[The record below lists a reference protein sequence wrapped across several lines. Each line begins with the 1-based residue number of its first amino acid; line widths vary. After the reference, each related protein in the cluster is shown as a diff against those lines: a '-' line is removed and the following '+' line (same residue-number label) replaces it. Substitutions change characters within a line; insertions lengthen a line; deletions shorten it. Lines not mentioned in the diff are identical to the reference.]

1 MRSASHFMNQI
12 LIAED
17 EPRIAALL
25 EKGLKKHGF
34 ETAIATDGSEALEMA
49 AAGDFN
55 LLLLDLGLPV
65 KDGWEVL
72 KSLRNKGKQLPI
84 VIVSARKDDEEIAAG
99 FEAGATDYITKPFRL
114 NDLVARV
121 RSFIR

>member
-1 MRSASHFMNQI
+1 MNQI

>member
-1 MRSASHFMNQI
+1 MNHI

-25 EKGLKKHGF
+25 EKGLQKHGY
-34 ETAIATDGSEALEMA
+34 ETAIATDGGEALEMA
-49 AAGDFN
+49 AAGNFN

-72 KSLRNKGKQLPI
+72 KSLRNEGKQFPI
-84 VIVSARKDDEEIAAG
+84 LIVSARKDDEEIAAG
-99 FEAGATDYITKPFRL
+99 YEAGANDYITKPFRL
-114 NDLVARV
+114 NDLIDRV
-121 RSFIR
+121 RSYIK